1 LAQNPLGSSSVNRLS
16 ADFGA
21 KFRLFSP
28 KMEHCCKKNNR
39 QVLQNMF
46 LDGFLIPYIAQI
58 MGGKCWTS
66 CQMQCSAD
74 ALFDAFR

>member
-1 LAQNPLGSSSVNRLS
+1 
-16 ADFGA
+16 
-21 KFRLFSP
+21 
-28 KMEHCCKKNNR
+28 MEHCCKKNNR
-39 QVLQNMF
+39 QVLKNMF